1 MKRKSFLIVLVFLVI
16 LLIKLLFLF
25 VLPFSIDFKSPI
37 LHRAFNF
44 IFPFSIIGLSVVMIL
59 NQYKNG
65 KIFRFLSV
73 GIGLIGLLSGFVV
86 ALLFTFAADL
96 KYEDDYIV
104 YQSVSNKGHK
114 IIVQAI
120 DEGSLGS
127 HIREVNALE
136 LLPGVRYIEEFSVV
150 ILDGKWIKYDN
161 WNHSA
166 DTLVYKKFEYKSEIN
181 SK

>member
-1 MKRKSFLIVLVFLVI
+1 VL
-16 LLIKLLFLF
+16 
-25 VLPFSIDFKSPI
+25 
-37 LHRAFNF
+37 
-44 IFPFSIIGLSVVMIL
+44 IL
-59 NQYKNG
+59 NQYKSRKND
-65 KIFRFLSV
+65 KFLYIT
-73 GIGLIGLLSGFVV
+73 IGLIGLFLGFVI
-86 ALLFTFAADL
+86 AWLFTFASDL

-104 YQSVSNKGHK
+104 YQSVSNTSHK
-114 IIVQAI
+114 IIVQTI
-120 DEGSLGS
+120 DEGSFGS

-161 WNHSA
+161 WKHSA